1 MKIDTKL
8 YVAYF
13 WMSKN
18 RYSDTRAQLEEQKT
32 EIARHVSY
40 NHGRIAGEYL
50 AGEYAEEDVSWR
62 STWPR
67 LAEAIALTKQVQ
79 GTLIIAK
86 VDRLIHNAA
95 FTRMLL
101 ESGVDFVCCDNHD
114 IHRRT
119 IHIVANM
126 AEADSRHT
134 SARVKAGLTAA
145 KERGVKLGSAREGH
159 WKGREEL
166 RRAGIRKG
174 QPKATKAAAE
184 ARSQAARE
192 AYSALMPGIVKMREE
207 GRTMVEIAERINA
220 EGHLTR
226 AGKPFSDSMIVRLL
240 QRANREPQPTVPEP
254 PAENSN
260 PPLLRLC
267 PDTAIAAFEAAH
279 Q

>member
-1 MKIDTKL
+1 MRL

-13 WMSKN
+13 WTSRN

-50 AGEYAEEDVSWR
+50 AGEYTEEDVSWR

-67 LAEAIALTKQVQ
+67 LAEAIALTKRVQ
-79 GTLIIAK
+79 GTLIIARA
-86 VDRLIHNAA
+86 DRLVHNSA

-101 ESGVDFVCCDNHD
+101 ESGVKFVCCDNREFHEK
-114 IHRRT
+114 T
-119 IHIVANM
+119 VHIWANM
-126 AEADSRHT
+126 AEIDSRRT
-134 SARVKAGLTAA
+134 SARVKAGLSAA
-145 KERGVKLGSAREGH
+145 KARGVKLGSARDGH
-159 WKGREEL
+159 WEGREEL

-174 QPKATKAAAE
+174 QPMATKAAAE
-184 ARSQAARE
+184 ARSRAARE
-192 AYSALMPGIVKMREE
+192 AYSGLMPLIIKMRE
-207 GRTMVEIAERINA
+207 GGLTMAEIAERINA

-240 QRANREPQPTVPEP
+240 QRAKRTEPQPTAAPPERAAEYSDP
-254 PAENSN
+254 PR
-260 PPLLRLC
+260 LCLC
-267 PDTAIAAFEAAH
+267 PDTAGAAFEAAH

>member
-1 MKIDTKL
+1 MPND
-8 YVAYF
+8 
-13 WMSKN
+13 S
-18 RYSDTRAQLEEQKT
+18 LERFGALVL
-32 EIARHVSY
+32 ARDQ
-40 NHGRIAGEYL
+40 R
-50 AGEYAEEDVSWR
+50 
-62 STWPR
+62 
-67 LAEAIALTKQVQ
+67 EAIALTKQAQ

-134 SARVKAGLTAA
+134 SARVKAGLSAA
-145 KERGVKLGSAREGH
+145 KARGVKLGSAREGH
-159 WKGREEL
+159 WDGREDR

-174 QPKATKAAAE
+174 LPKATKAAAE
-184 ARSQAARE
+184 ARSRKARE
-192 AYSALMPGIVKMREE
+192 AYSELMPKIIKLRQE
-207 GRTMVEIAERINA
+207 GLTLAEIAEKINA

-240 QRANREPQPTVPEP
+240 QRAVKNEPQPTAP
-254 PAENSN
+254 PATPLADYSDL
-260 PPLLRLC
+260 PLLHPS
-267 PDTAIAAFEAAH
+267 PDTAGMAEA
-279 Q
+279 